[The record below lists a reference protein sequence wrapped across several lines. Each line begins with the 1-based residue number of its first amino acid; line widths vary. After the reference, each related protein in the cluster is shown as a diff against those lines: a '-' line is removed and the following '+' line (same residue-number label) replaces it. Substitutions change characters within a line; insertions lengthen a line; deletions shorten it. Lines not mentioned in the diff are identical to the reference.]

1 MFNRPLHDLMV
12 LKHNKHIIRKAILL
26 SIVVID
32 MHRTW
37 SPKKINVKEKFKN
50 LKLNGCNCIT
60 MDCLL
65 IILKSQ
71 GH

>member
-37 SPKKINVKEKFKN
+37 SPKKINVKEKF
-50 LKLNGCNCIT
+50 
-60 MDCLL
+60 
-65 IILKSQ
+65 
-71 GH
+71 